1 MLFDFRE
8 HRFRNGNGFDAEGV
22 FDADNTFLSTDD
34 TDEGFDR
41 QLNRFTVVGHGD
53 RYRGPVEVAGGDDVG
68 IGRGIIDLF
77 EEPAGC
83 LLYTSPSPRDR
94 QKSRMPSSA

>member
-22 FDADNTFLSTDD
+22 FDADNAFLSTDD

-41 QLNRFTVVGHGD
+41 QLNRFTVIGHGD
-53 RYRGPVEVAGGDDVG
+53 RHRCPVEVAGGDDVG
-68 IGRGIIDLF
+68 IGRGIIDLLK
-77 EEPAGC
+77 ESAGDDVGESHAIGIA
-83 LLYTSPSPRDR
+83 LGFF
-94 QKSRMPSSA
+94 